1 VKKILIIDDLPE
13 NVFMLQD
20 RLEHEGYEILTAY
33 DGKSGINKA
42 ISELP
47 DLILLDVM
55 MPEMTGIEVCNKL
68 VSNPSTANIPIILVT
83 AKSGAEDTKEGLEAG
98 AFDYIKKP
106 FNKIELLARVRSAL
120 KLSEAQKKY
129 LEVEQKNTFAATVVT
144 ANHKI
149 KQPLTLMSLSS
160 AALKR
165 EVNREVI
172 SKDAILKRLNY
183 IDTAIKEISDV
194 LNQLN
199 SIKKPVFSD
208 YVKDIKMIDVEQ
220 DKAGAAEVK
229 QSLAGEGETNFTGS

>member
-1 VKKILIIDDLPE
+1 MKKILVIDDLPE
-13 NVFMLQD
+13 NVFLLQD
-20 RLEHEGYEILTAY
+20 RLENEGYEILTAY
-33 DGKSGINKA
+33 DGRSGINKA
-42 ISELP
+42 ISEMP

-55 MPEMTGIEVCNKL
+55 MPELNGIEVCKTL
-68 VSNPSTANIPIILVT
+68 VNNPSTASIPIILVT

-106 FNKIELLARVRSAL
+106 FNKVELLARVRSAL
-120 KLSEAQKKY
+120 KLSEAQKNY
-129 LEVEQKNTFAATVVT
+129 LEAEQRNTFAATVVT

-165 EVNREVI
+165 EINKDVI
-172 SKDAILKRLNY
+172 SKDAVIKRLNY
-183 IDTAIKEISDV
+183 IESAIKEISNV

-208 YVKDIKMIDVEQ
+208 YVKDIKMIECEK
-220 DKAGAAEVK
+220 DK
-229 QSLAGEGETNFTGS
+229 LETSD

>member
-1 VKKILIIDDLPE
+1 MKRILVIDDLPE
-13 NVFMLQD
+13 NVFLLQD
-20 RLEHEGYEILTAY
+20 RLENEGYEILTAY
-33 DGKSGINKA
+33 DGKTGINKA

-55 MPEMTGIEVCNKL
+55 MPEMNGIEVCKTL

-83 AKSGAEDTKEGLEAG
+83 AKAGAEDTKEGLEAG

-106 FNKIELLARVRSAL
+106 FNKVELLARVNSAL

-129 LEVEQKNTFAATVVT
+129 LEAEQKNTFSATVVT

-165 EVNREVI
+165 EINKNVI
-172 SKDAILKRLNY
+172 SKEAIIKRINY

-199 SIKKPVFSD
+199 SIKMPVFSD
-208 YVKDIKMIDVEQ
+208 YVKDIKMIDCEKDV
-220 DKAGAAEVK
+220 AEP
-229 QSLAGEGETNFTGS
+229 QSNS